1 MFIFDC
7 LACQIMFNGPP
18 PCNSYKMDC
27 IEMLYKQSLLVAL
40 NSLDMFALVTGN
52 IFLSF
57 CNYKNIVLNL
67 I

>member
-1 MFIFDC
+1 MFIFGLSC
-7 LACQIMFNGPP
+7 MPNYVQWS
-18 PCNSYKMDC
+18 CNSYKMDC

>member
-1 MFIFDC
+1 
-7 LACQIMFNGPP
+7 MFNGPP

-27 IEMLYKQSLLVAL
+27 IEMLYKGFKQSLLVAL

-57 CNYKNIVLNL
+57 CNYKNIILNL

>member
-1 MFIFDC
+1 
-7 LACQIMFNGPP
+7 MFNGPP
-18 PCNSYKMDC
+18 SCNSYKMDC

>member
-1 MFIFDC
+1 
-7 LACQIMFNGPP
+7 MFNGPL

>member
-1 MFIFDC
+1 
-7 LACQIMFNGPP
+7 MFNSPP

-27 IEMLYKQSLLVAL
+27 IEMLYKGFKQSLLVAL

-57 CNYKNIVLNL
+57 L
-67 I
+67 